1 MTIIFCRLY
10 AVKRFIITVEE
21 DWSDS
26 KELILHN
33 GIIQPLPGTLNHMKF
48 TVDVPKSN
56 KSSNVYYRVYG
67 LDSSGNQGQSS
78 NIVTVYV
85 SANIITPTDPGG
97 NSSLLPPSLFW
108 FLIGLACVCVI
119 LIFAIILACVRRYRE
134 AKKREAMGSDWVQIG
149 ETSIEPSKLPER
161 KKEETDKAVKPQVPD
176 FNRYLT
182 PSPQRRGSSE
192 NMSSRWSNNSYE
204 SEGSERYKSF
214 SSLNIGDLNFYFQ
227 LFIFLYS
234 AVIVDLK

>member
-26 KELILHN
+26 KELILYN
-33 GIIQPLPGTLNHMKF
+33 GIIQPLPETLNHMKF

-67 LDSSGNQGQSS
+67 LDASGNQGQSS

-85 SANIITPTDPGG
+85 SANIITPTDPGS
-97 NSSLLPPSLFW
+97 NSSLLPPALFW

-119 LIFAIILACVRRYRE
+119 LILAIILACVRRNRE

-176 FNRYLT
+176 FNSYLT
-182 PSPQRRGSSE
+182 PSPPRRGSSE

-204 SEGSERYKSF
+204 SEGSEMYTF
-214 SSLNIGDLNFYFQ
+214 
-227 LFIFLYS
+227 
-234 AVIVDLK
+234 VI

>member
-33 GIIQPLPGTLNHMKF
+33 GIIQPLPGTVNHMKF

-119 LIFAIILACVRRYRE
+119 LIFAIILACVRRYRRNIHR
-134 AKKREAMGSDWVQIG
+134 AQQTSG
-149 ETSIEPSKLPER
+149 EKER
-161 KKEETDKAVKPQVPD
+161 R
-176 FNRYLT
+176 N
-182 PSPQRRGSSE
+182 G
-192 NMSSRWSNNSYE
+192 
-204 SEGSERYKSF
+204 
-214 SSLNIGDLNFYFQ
+214 
-227 LFIFLYS
+227 
-234 AVIVDLK
+234 